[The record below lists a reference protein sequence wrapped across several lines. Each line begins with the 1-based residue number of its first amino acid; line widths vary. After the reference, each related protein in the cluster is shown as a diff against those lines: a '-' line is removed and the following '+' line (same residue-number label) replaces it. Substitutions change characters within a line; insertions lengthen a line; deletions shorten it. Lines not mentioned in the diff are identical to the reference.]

1 MKIKALI
8 DVSCI
13 NSQCTSYSAE
23 IEWLLRTWRPVVVL
37 MIGVEVS
44 PMTLTRATAVRSL
57 WRDDGSLCF
66 PLIIWISNCVLK
78 LLFTWFSTRWDNSI
92 IFWKAK
98 SLKWNIFVTTRY
110 LLDTNFVNIGF
121 LTIKFAFYSIKCTLP
136 QKTWLEFWNNLLS
149 YYHHLLNEFI
159 YEILYLN

>member
-8 DVSCI
+8 DVSSI

-44 PMTLTRATAVRSL
+44 PMTLTWATAVRSL
-57 WRDDGSLCF
+57 GRDDGSLCF
-66 PLIIWISNCVLK
+66 PLIIWISNCVFK

-110 LLDTNFVNIGF
+110 LLDTNFVNIWF

-149 YYHHLLNEFI
+149 NYHHLLNEFI
-159 YEILYLN
+159 YEI